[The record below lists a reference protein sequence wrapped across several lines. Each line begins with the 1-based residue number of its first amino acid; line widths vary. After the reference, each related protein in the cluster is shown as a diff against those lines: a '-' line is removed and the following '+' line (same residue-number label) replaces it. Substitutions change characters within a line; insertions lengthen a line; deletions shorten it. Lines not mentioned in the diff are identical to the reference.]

1 MDHLGVQGRSSR
13 RGRGWIP
20 AAVLLS
26 VVGALILAGT
36 LQLGLNGDVAY
47 VLGGIEVRGGGLGAA
62 VGTFVHRPLLYRL
75 VLGALDAVAG
85 VAGLR
90 PVNQVPYEATIR
102 LLADAGVALACW
114 LLFRALAPRLGA
126 AGAAAASIATGVAL
140 VAAPAWDFLQPEWV
154 ASVFVAVA
162 VAAALLPRN
171 ELVAGALSGACI
183 VAAVAAKVATAPYAP
198 IALILILLL
207 DRRRALLAT
216 FGAVMWGAGWVV
228 VTLLVPH
235 ERQWVM
241 DMVNLNPSSPL
252 RAGIRAA
259 DVRQTAKALGSKAAL
274 SPALLLLPASAVAL
288 AATVRPWRTRVAVLA
303 ALLICVGLGVAT
315 MVVQGAYYLYH
326 LSVLPVLAAGVGGLA
341 GARLLQRAPTAAI
354 TGVVGLAA
362 AGVASAT
369 ILAQAPAWRTGHLVL
384 VLGLMIG
391 FALAVAAVVAVLAV
405 RPPSARRPE
414 PWRSGTLAV
423 VLIGSLVTLAP
434 VLLPADAWALS
445 PRQTGATNQSWT
457 QNSRAAGDTL
467 ASLSDRIGRQTPVL
481 YLAYGTV
488 PYHMG
493 NPTDCRYP
501 SPLWLYTAR
510 RAFVR
515 DFASYHDNVD
525 CLASAVDQW
534 IILEP
539 GWLDP
544 ATLPPDVT
552 AMIDVRY
559 DCSSGVAAGDVIA
572 CPRRR

>member
-1 MDHLGVQGRSSR
+1 M
-13 RGRGWIP
+13 
-20 AAVLLS
+20 LLS
-26 VVGALILAGT
+26 IVGALILAGT

-75 VLGALDAVAG
+75 ILGALDAVAG

-102 LLADAGVALACW
+102 LLADTGIALACW
-114 LLFRALAPRLGA
+114 LLFRALAPRLGTT
-126 AGAAAASIATGVAL
+126 GAAASSIATGVAL

-154 ASVFVAVA
+154 ASAFVAVA

-171 ELVAGALSGACI
+171 ELMAGALSGACI
-183 VAAVAAKVATAPYAP
+183 VAAVATKVATAPYAP

-216 FGAVMWGAGWVV
+216 IGAVIWGAGWVV
-228 VTLLVPH
+228 MTLVVPH

-241 DMVNLNPSSPL
+241 DMVHLNPSSPL
-252 RAGIRAA
+252 HDGLGAI
-259 DVRQTAKALGSKAAL
+259 DVRLTVKALGSKAAL

-288 AATVRPWRTRVAVLA
+288 AATVRPWRTRAAVLA

-315 MVVQGAYYLYH
+315 MVAQGAYYLYH
-326 LSVLPVLAAGVGGLA
+326 LSVLPILAAGAGGLA
-341 GARLLQRAPTAAI
+341 LARLLQRAPTAAI
-354 TGVVGLAA
+354 TGAVALAA
-362 AGVASAT
+362 AGAASAAV
-369 ILAQAPAWRTGHLVL
+369 LAQSPAWRTGHLVL
-384 VLGLMIG
+384 VLGLMVG
-391 FALAVAAVVAVLAV
+391 STLVVAAMIAVLAV
-405 RPPSARRPE
+405 RPSSGRSPD
-414 PWRSGTLAV
+414 PWRGGTLAA
-423 VLIGSLVTLAP
+423 VLVGSLVALAP

-445 PRQTGATNQSWT
+445 PRQTAATNQSWT
-457 QNSRAAGDTL
+457 QSSQAAGDTL

-501 SPLWLYTAR
+501 SPLWLYTAH

-515 DFASYHDNVD
+515 DFASYQDNVA
-525 CLASAVDQW
+525 CLTSAMDQW
-534 IILEP
+534 AILEP

-544 ATLPPDVT
+544 ATLPADVR

-559 DCSSGVAAGDVIA
+559 DCGSAIAAGDVIA